1 MKLLF
6 RGLLVVVC
14 ILAVLAGAGIAY
26 LALRRPAQRPPS
38 SERIEATPARLV
50 RGEYLVDHVSDC
62 LLCHSEARFE
72 RFGLPRVP
80 GTAGK
85 GGFAFGKDFGIP
97 GVLPARNITP
107 DRETGIGSWTD
118 GEILRAIREGV
129 DRDGH
134 ALFPMMPYGAYR
146 HMSDEDASAIVVYLR
161 SLPPIRNAVRPKRID
176 FPVNLL
182 VKGAP
187 QPLSGPVAAP
197 DAKADPIAYG
207 RYLTVIA
214 GCKGC
219 HTPESRPGQPIPG
232 RAYSGGQTFKG
243 PWGRNVTPNLTPHA
257 DAYLGRATKEE
268 FVGRFRSFAGLTGEA
283 APVATRGRNTLM
295 PWLAFSGMTDED
307 LGAIYAFLKTLPPI
321 ENRVNAFPDAP
332 DLAPEPPAKT
342 AGR

>member
-50 RGEYLVDHVSDC
+50 RGEYLVEHVSDC

-97 GVLPARNITP
+97 GVLPVRNITP

-134 ALFPMMPYGAYR
+134 ALFPMMPYQQFAQIGRCLWCAKRPQVARAVYRSWATSFGAKLR
-146 HMSDEDASAIVVYLR
+146 RPAQDAHVW
-161 SLPPIRNAVRPKRID
+161 RNGSVH
-176 FPVNLL
+176 L
-182 VKGAP
+182 
-187 QPLSGPVAAP
+187 VAA
-197 DAKADPIAYG
+197 
-207 RYLTVIA
+207 
-214 GCKGC
+214 
-219 HTPESRPGQPIPG
+219 
-232 RAYSGGQTFKG
+232 TF
-243 PWGRNVTPNLTPHA
+243 
-257 DAYLGRATKEE
+257 
-268 FVGRFRSFAGLTGEA
+268 
-283 APVATRGRNTLM
+283 
-295 PWLAFSGMTDED
+295 
-307 LGAIYAFLKTLPPI
+307 
-321 ENRVNAFPDAP
+321 
-332 DLAPEPPAKT
+332 
-342 AGR
+342 